1 MVIINA
7 VEEIQHTAYVVKKRN
22 FSEVSLFD
30 NIRCTSNLYRG
41 HVEIPDN
48 FVFLFRNVQSL
59 INALEPVLDDGA
71 KLQMLHYLSELLPE
85 AEQQAFDRAA
95 ARMISRKMDSM

>member
-1 MVIINA
+1 MSQLLTRG
-7 VEEIQHTAYVVKKRN
+7 EQLVVR
-22 FSEVSLFD
+22 
-30 NIRCTSNLYRG
+30 
-41 HVEIPDN
+41 
-48 FVFLFRNVQSL
+48 QSL
-59 INALEPVLDDGA
+59 NQYSKDRSVQRLIRALEPILDNGA

>member
-1 MVIINA
+1 MLSERGLRA
-7 VEEIQHTAYVVKKRN
+7 
-22 FSEVSLFD
+22 FSGCRDKGLISNGLFL
-30 NIRCTSNLYRG
+30 I
-41 HVEIPDN
+41 
-48 FVFLFRNVQSL
+48 FRNVQRL

>member
-1 MVIINA
+1 MSQLLTRG
-7 VEEIQHTAYVVKKRN
+7 EQLVVK
-22 FSEVSLFD
+22 
-30 NIRCTSNLYRG
+30 
-41 HVEIPDN
+41 
-48 FVFLFRNVQSL
+48 QSL
-59 INALEPVLDDGA
+59 NQYSKDRSVQRLIRTLDPVLDDGA

>member
-1 MVIINA
+1 MSLIYNQWLGGYGIA
-7 VEEIQHTAYVVKKRN
+7 IRKG
-22 FSEVSLFD
+22 SESILWMLRGLISKGLFL
-30 NIRCTSNLYRG
+30 I
-41 HVEIPDN
+41 
-48 FVFLFRNVQSL
+48 FRNVQRL